1 VRNKKPSFYNKGPK
15 YFEKSEKLKK
25 KLKAFFIKESKIKHG
40 KGLKI

>member
-15 YFEKSEKLKK
+15 YFEKNEKLKK
-25 KLKAFFIKESKIKHG
+25 KLKAFFTKESKKKHG

>member
-1 VRNKKPSFYNKGPK
+1 LRKKKRAFYNKGPK
-15 YFEKSEKLKK
+15 YFEKNEKLKK

>member
-1 VRNKKPSFYNKGPK
+1 LRRKKRAFYNKGPK
-15 YFEKSEKLKK
+15 YFEKNEKFKK